1 MIRPLFSLLLAA
13 GLLAAEAGPSAS
25 TPVVVVGGEPI
36 TVRELEDSLLAREG
50 SDQLHTWLREALD
63 GIDWRR
69 LPDDAPVVT
78 IGNRTLTRRQLAL
91 DLLGRQGAEVREELI
106 GIRMVDQAL
115 RREGITI
122 DDAALEKEWERIDK
136 GFQDAMAAK
145 GQAAVPFAQY
155 LQASQGKTKAQLLA
169 EPGFR
174 MAAGLHLLVDRQV
187 TGELTEADI
196 DGWFTAHRARFDQP
210 EAIDISLI
218 TIPYRSQPAE
228 PEERQRLLGVM
239 RSLHAAISRGQPDF
253 SRAWQAYGK
262 AYDPKAA
269 DGRVGWVLADGSR
282 SDGGRAIPAAVL
294 REAWAAKPPRLMEP
308 VGHDTGVDLVL
319 VHGRRPFVAAS
330 AAAVRTRVVAELVAD
345 RRPARTQR
353 LLSDLRRATAVDYFS
368 LPDAI
373 RARSATTAP

>member
-78 IGNRTLTRRQLAL
+78 IGSRTLTRRQLAL

-115 RREGITI
+115 RREGIAI
-122 DDAALEKEWERIDK
+122 DAAALDQEWARIEK
-136 GFQDAMAAK
+136 GFQDALAAK
-145 GQAAVPFAQY
+145 GQASVPFEQY
-155 LQASQGKTKAQLLA
+155 LQASQGKSKAQLYA
-169 EPGFR
+169 EAGFR
-174 MAAGLHLLVDRQV
+174 MAAGLHLLVDRQIA
-187 TGELTEADI
+187 GELTDADI
-196 DGWFTAHRARFDQP
+196 AAWFAARTARYDQA
-210 EAIDISLI
+210 EVIDLSLI
-218 TIPYRSQPAE
+218 TIPYRTQPAE
-228 PEERQRLLGVM
+228 PEERQRLLGVV

-253 SRAWQAYGK
+253 ARAWQAYGK
-262 AYDPKAA
+262 AYDPKAV
-269 DGRVGWVLADGSR
+269 DGRIGWVLADGTR
-282 SDGGRAIPAAVL
+282 SDGGRAIPAEVL
-294 REAWAAKPPRLMEP
+294 REAWTAKPPRLMEP
-308 VGHDTGVDLVL
+308 VDHATGVDLVL
-319 VHGRRPFVAAS
+319 VHGRRPFVAAT
-330 AAAVRTRVVAELVAD
+330 AAGVRERVVAEMVAD
-345 RRPARTQR
+345 RRNARTQR
-353 LLSDLRRATAVDYFS
+353 LLSELRRATSVDYRS

>member
-1 MIRPLFSLLLAA
+1 MNRFLFSMVFAVGLAA
-13 GLLAAEAGPSAS
+13 ADAGSSAS

-36 TVRELEDSLLAREG
+36 TVRDLEDNLLAREG
-50 SDQLHTWLREALD
+50 TDQLHTWLREALD
-63 GIDWRR
+63 DVDWRR

-78 IGNRTLTRRQLAL
+78 IGRRTLTRRQLAL
-91 DLLGRQGAEVREELI
+91 DLLVKQGAEVREELI

-115 RREGITI
+115 RREGVAI
-122 DDAALEKEWERIDK
+122 DEAALEQEWERIEK
-136 GFQDAMAAK
+136 GFQEAMAAK

-155 LQASQGKTKAQLLA
+155 LQASQGKSKAQLLM

-174 MAAGLHLLVDRQV
+174 MAAGLHLLVDRQIA
-187 TGELTEADI
+187 GSLTEADI
-196 DGWFTAHRARFDQP
+196 EGWFTAHQARYDQA

-218 TIPYRSQPAE
+218 TIPYRTQPAE
-228 PEERQRLLGVM
+228 EDERQRLLGVL

-253 SRAWQAYGK
+253 ARAWNAYGR

-269 DGRVGWVLADGSR
+269 DGRVGWVLADGTR
-282 SDGGRAIPAAVL
+282 SDGGRAIPAEVL
-294 REAWAAKPPRLMEP
+294 REAWTAKPPRLMEP
-308 VGHDTGVDLVL
+308 VGHATGVDLVL
-319 VHGRRPFVAAS
+319 VHGRRPFVAAT
-330 AAAVRTRVVAELVAD
+330 AAAVRSRVVAEMVAD

-353 LLSDLRRATAVDYFS
+353 LLSELRRATSVEYHS